1 MVKRDSYLFVFFIT
15 HGRYESPQKKY
26 TVLLMVQMSGFIRF
40 FIRSKVGMS
49 HRTEPAF
56 FYAFGY
62 IGDTKPLLFLRIID
76 FGSFQTPTCDIGQ
89 LAY

>member
-1 MVKRDSYLFVFFIT
+1 MI
-15 HGRYESPQKKY
+15 
-26 TVLLMVQMSGFIRF
+26 QMGGFIRF

-56 FYAFGY
+56 VYAFGY